1 MPLISRVVLV
11 PEDRIEATE
20 RFWGGESELVD
31 GVADLSRQH
40 AQEER
45 AAGHLDVKVDLI
57 WFKIEVQRT

>member
-20 RFWGGESELVD
+20 RFWGGKSELVD

-45 AAGHLDVKVDLI
+45 AAGHLDMKIELI
-57 WFKIEVQRT
+57 WLKTEVQRT